1 MQHIYEEILNFMFSS
16 KMRNRF
22 VTSLAVFIAIS
33 IFIPAQ
39 NPNYP
44 DQIDSTKYKRDV
56 LKEAKVKSVQKEI
69 EITITNVDI
78 TNFPVIKVI
87 VEAYNKAGLPLDTL
101 YANNLT
107 VLENGIEKPVISVE
121 KITVKERVPVDFV
134 FVIDKTGSM
143 QKYIDAVRKNLTNF
157 TNSLLKRGIDYRI
170 GLIYF
175 SDYVERINEMTDN
188 VGTFLGWLD
197 EVRAY
202 GGGDEKENA
211 LDAMYEATKLK
222 FRPSAN
228 KVLVL
233 ITDAPYH
240 QKGENGDGKSSF
252 TTESMI
258 EHLNNDGVRV
268 FSIVQPKLQNYL
280 TLAKSTRGNFFD
292 IDYPFSTILD
302 NFSSQLTNLFA
313 LKYRTDQPAI
323 PDSINIALLNEKK
336 LELVRKTIPIV
347 ELGRKLIIENLLY
360 ETNSWELSS
369 KVNELEILYEF
380 MKNKPNV
387 VILVEGHTDSRGS
400 NALNDRLSL
409 LRAESVKKYILN
421 KGVDA
426 NRIKTKGYGKRKPIA
441 TNDTDFGR
449 QLNRR
454 TEIVIV
460 AK

>member
-1 MQHIYEEILNFMFSS
+1 MFLL
-16 KMRNRF
+16 KTANR
-22 VTSLAVFIAIS
+22 VFIILTVFTAVS
-33 IFIPAQ
+33 IFVPAQNQ

-44 DQIDSTKYKRDV
+44 ENIDSNRYKREV

-78 TNFPVIKVI
+78 TKFPVIKVI

-107 VLENGIEKPVISVE
+107 VLENGIEKPVIGVE

-134 FVIDKTGSM
+134 FAIDKTGSM
-143 QKYIDAVRKNLTNF
+143 QKYIDAVRRNLTNF

-175 SDYVERINEMTDN
+175 SDYVERTYDLTDN
-188 VGTFLGWLD
+188 VGAFLGWLD
-197 EVRAY
+197 EVKAY

-211 LDAMYEATKLK
+211 LEAMSEATKMK

-240 QKGENGDGKSSF
+240 QKGEKGDGITSF
-252 TTESMI
+252 TTESII
-258 EHLNNDGVRV
+258 EHLNNEQVRV
-268 FSIVQPKLQNYL
+268 FSIVPPKLQNYL
-280 TLAKSTRGNFFD
+280 QIAKSTRGNFFD

-302 NFSSQLTNLFA
+302 NFSSQLTNLYA

-387 VILVEGHTDSRGS
+387 VILVEGHTDNRGS

-409 LRAESVKKYILN
+409 LRAESVKKYLID
-421 KGVDA
+421 KGVEP